1 MVGERTSHNRNL
13 TSMSRWHY
21 PPVGSTWRP
30 KEHGGAGRSTHRPV
44 WVGTKRRPHGPSIP
58 LHVAAEAAAEAEAA
72 LSSHFATVGSR
83 CVGRQ
88 GGRETAGRQHL
99 EQPEGMEKKAIRRPA
114 VCFCV
119 SVFHGDVDAV
129 RD

>member
-21 PPVGSTWRP
+21 TPVGSTWRP
-30 KEHGGAGRSTHRPV
+30 KEHGGGGSEHSSAGLG
-44 WVGTKRRPHGPSIP
+44 WDE
-58 LHVAAEAAAEAEAA
+58 EAAPRAQYPPSRSSSSSSNSSSSSSALVTLRNRRQPLGAKAA
-72 LSSHFATVGSR
+72 GI
-83 CVGRQ
+83 
-88 GGRETAGRQHL
+88 QHL
-99 EQPEGMEKKAIRRPA
+99 EEPEGMERRRFAGQPCA
-114 VCFCV
+114 